1 MLNFARIVFFAYSIL
16 MIVGGI
22 AGYIEAK
29 SVISLIAG
37 VVCGLIALAGGIL
50 ITTNPTLGLVL
61 GIVASVL
68 AGGGM
73 GPRYMKAEQKKLWPG
88 GIVLIA
94 SALTL
99 VVGVAAF
106 AAPKGSGTTI
116 PPAGSR

>member
-1 MLNFARIVFFAYSIL
+1 VLNVARLVFFAYSVL

-22 AGYIEAK
+22 AGYVEAK
-29 SVISLIAG
+29 SIISLIAG
-37 VVCGLIALAGGIL
+37 VVCGLLALAGGIY
-50 ITTNPTLGLVL
+50 ITSNPTVGLVL
-61 GIVASVL
+61 GIVAAVL

-73 GPRYMKAEQKKLWPG
+73 GPRYMKAEQKKVWPG

-106 AAPKGSGTTI
+106 AAPKGTGSPT
-116 PPAGSR
+116 PPVGSR